1 MPENPDPLDHLLDE
15 ALAEFG
21 RAEPRTGLES
31 RLLAALRARPP
42 LPWWRR
48 LIHGTP
54 GRLALTA
61 ATLGGFA
68 VLGVVLGRAGARP
81 AKAPPVAAVRHAP
94 GAAEPAAVPRSAG
107 PSAPPVA
114 ALVRSGPSRSF
125 PAARA
130 DRRRSFPAESP
141 LGEQEILLLRY
152 IATAPPEEIEPR
164 TGFLDEPAPLPALPD
179 PTTNP

>member
-1 MPENPDPLDHLLDE
+1 MPESHDPLDHLLDE
-15 ALAEFG
+15 ALDELG

-114 ALVRSGPSRSF
+114 ALVRSGPSRRL
-125 PAARA
+125 PAAPA
-130 DRRRSFPAESP
+130 RRPPASP
-141 LGEQEILLLRY
+141 AASPRGAREVILR
-152 IATAPPEEIEPR
+152 R
-164 TGFLDEPAPLPALPD
+164 
-179 PTTNP
+179 